1 MKTVSYTRM
10 EDATAEDYT
19 LELPLK
25 AGLKVRL
32 VDDVLEMLERLRDA
46 SPGLQLTRYEHSLQ
60 SATRAHEDG
69 ADEELVV
76 VALLHD
82 IGDIIAPDNH
92 SAVAAAVLQPYV
104 SERTHWVVLHHGL
117 FQGYYYFHHFG
128 RDQNARDRYRDNP
141 YYQDCVDFC
150 AKYDQ
155 NSFDPAYQSKPLEF
169 FEPMVRRLFAR
180 GPYAASRMADGGGLD
195 PAAASEEA
203 AG

>member
-1 MKTVSYTRM
+1 MSTR
-10 EDATAEDYT
+10 
-19 LELPLK
+19 
-25 AGLKVRL
+25 
-32 VDDVLEMLERLRDA
+32 
-46 SPGLQLTRYEHSLQ
+46 SS

-76 VALLHD
+76 AALLHD

-117 FQGYYYFHHFG
+117 FQGYYYFHHFD
-128 RDQNARDRYRDNP
+128 RDQNARDRYRGNP